1 MKKYLFTTFILLS
14 IISCKPEYNEPT
26 SLFNT
31 NKVLNSVPLPISSD
45 LFSIP
50 LQMITK
56 DTLLIVLDRYQKDN
70 NTFIYKAFN
79 TNNGNTISTF
89 GRIGKG
95 PDEFQFPS
103 FLTDISYNSNL
114 FGVYNGKRFMFNE
127 LSIDS
132 IVSNSRRLTVK
143 SYQNLSNFY
152 SKIIKTDKEHFFGS
166 GFFDKGRYALSDTA
180 GNILTVKGDYPFEHQ
195 FSLSKRDL
203 GMAFQCKLKK
213 HPNKQLV
220 VSATAN
226 SANLEIIK
234 VGTHGFEVI
243 KKINSRPT
251 IFENNGSKNRID
263 VDVLQ
268 ENRYGYQNVSIT
280 KDYIY
285 ALYSGK
291 KMDKSYHY
299 TDIVLVFDWE
309 GNPVIRYNLDQEVRY
324 ISAKANNEA
333 LFAISKNEDGDHEVR
348 KFSLNPDQ

>member
-1 MKKYLFTTFILLS
+1 MKKYLFTTLILLT
-14 IISCKPEYNEPT
+14 IYITSCNPKYNNPT
-26 SLFNT
+26 SLFSTAKNI
-31 NKVLNSVPLPISSD
+31 KSVPIPISPD

-56 DTLLIVLDRYQKDN
+56 DSLLIVLDRYQKEN
-70 NTFIYKAFN
+70 NTYIYKAFN

-89 GRIGKG
+89 GRIGRG

-132 IVSNSRRLTVK
+132 IVSNSGRLTVR
-143 SYQNLSNFY
+143 SFQNLNNFY
-152 SKIIKTDKEHFFGS
+152 SKIIKTDKKHFFGS

-180 GNILTVKGDYPFEHQ
+180 GNIITVKGDYPFESQ
-195 FSLSKRDL
+195 FNLSKRDL

-234 VGTHGFEVI
+234 VGSDGFKIE
-243 KKINSRPT
+243 KKINSYPT

-263 VDVLQ
+263 VDVSK
-268 ENRYGYQNVSIT
+268 ENRYGYQNVTVT
-280 KDYIY
+280 KNYIY

-291 KMDKSYHY
+291 KMDKAYHY
-299 TDIVLVFDWE
+299 TDTILVFDWK
-309 GNPVIRYNLDQEVRY
+309 GDPVIRYNLDQEVRY
-324 ISAKANNEA
+324 ISAQANNEA
-333 LFAISKNEDGDHEVR
+333 LFAISKNKDGNHEII
-348 KFSLNPDQ
+348 KFPLSL